1 MIVNTEIANTEIRFQ
16 AFEAGLKHWQI
27 AAELGVTSET
37 FSKWL
42 RTELPPE
49 KKLTIM
55 EAINKLVRMGK
66 K

>member
-1 MIVNTEIANTEIRFQ
+1 MDANKEIRLQ

-42 RTELPPE
+42 RTELPAA
-49 KKLTIM
+49 KKEQITVVIESLT
-55 EAINKLVRMGK
+55 ESK
-66 K
+66 